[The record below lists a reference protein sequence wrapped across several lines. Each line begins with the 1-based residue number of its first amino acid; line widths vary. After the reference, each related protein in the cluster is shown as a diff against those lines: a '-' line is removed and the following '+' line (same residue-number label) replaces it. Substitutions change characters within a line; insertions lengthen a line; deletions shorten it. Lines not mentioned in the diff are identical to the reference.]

1 MKSVALSSLVGK
13 YQNQMKILVEL
24 PDGFNKEYFKN
35 KFAFRIV
42 LS

>member
-1 MKSVALSSLVGK
+1 MKSAALSLLVGK

-35 KFAFRIV
+35 IFTFVIV
-42 LS
+42 L